1 VRRLKERFETLT
13 VNFEDITV
21 IILNCDRAMWQ
32 RVDDGVRS
40 IPFVVQLS
48 CTKKL
53 DLRVEKQDLITL
65 LELF

>member
-1 VRRLKERFETLT
+1 MLT

-21 IILNCDRAMWQ
+21 IVLNCDCAMWR

-40 IPFVVQLS
+40 FPFAAQLS
-48 CTKKL
+48 YTKKL
-53 DLRVEKQDLITL
+53 DLRVEKQEFIAL